1 MSLYRS
7 PYEAYP
13 FLSDDGADL
22 RCDFEI
28 LTDRIA
34 STTGLLASLC
44 PQRREE
50 LIRVD
55 ELIYHANPTLRT
67 FLSLRA
73 EEIEWLKARVD
84 ALEAQTQGL
93 CERFVLP
100 AGTPRACVA
109 HILRTDGK
117 KLVRMLY
124 RHAQSGGEVPEA
136 LMDFANLLSGYFFLL
151 ALWLNHQDGFEEIP
165 FESRNYRHG

>member
-1 MSLYRS
+1 MKLYRS

-13 FLSDDGADL
+13 FLSDDDGDL

-28 LTDRIA
+28 LTDRIS
-34 STTGLLASLC
+34 STTGLLAALC
-44 PQRREE
+44 PERREE
-50 LIRVD
+50 LLKLD

-67 FLSLRA
+67 FMSVTP
-73 EEIEWLKARVD
+73 EEIAWLKERTE
-84 ALEAQTQGL
+84 ALQEETKGL

-117 KLVRMLY
+117 RLVRMLY
-124 RHAQSGGEVPEA
+124 RRAQRGGKVEEA
-136 LMDFANLLSGYFFLL
+136 LFDFANLVSGYFFLL
-151 ALWLNHQDGFEEIP
+151 ALLLNRADGFEEVP
-165 FESRNYRHG
+165 FVSRNYPG

>member
-1 MSLYRS
+1 MKLYRS

-13 FLSDDGADL
+13 FLSDDDGDL

-28 LTDRIA
+28 LTDRIS
-34 STTGLLASLC
+34 STTGLLAALC
-44 PQRREE
+44 PERREE
-50 LIRVD
+50 LLKLD

-67 FLSLRA
+67 FMSVTP
-73 EEIEWLKARVD
+73 EEIAWLKERTE
-84 ALEAQTQGL
+84 ALQEETKGL

-117 KLVRMLY
+117 RLVRMLY
-124 RHAQSGGEVPEA
+124 RHAQRGGKVEEA
-136 LMDFANLLSGYFFLL
+136 LFDFANLVSGYFFLL
-151 ALWLNHQDGFEEIP
+151 ALQLNHADGFKEVP
-165 FESRNYRHG
+165 FVSRNYPE

>member
-1 MSLYRS
+1 MKPYRS

-13 FLSDDGADL
+13 FLADAKDDL

-34 STTGLLASLC
+34 SMVGLLASFC
-44 PQRREE
+44 PERRDEILKIEE
-50 LIRVD
+50 LV
-55 ELIYHANPTLRT
+55 YHANPSLRT
-67 FLSLRA
+67 FFSLT
-73 EEIEWLKARVD
+73 EDEVNWLKDRVD
-84 ALEAQTQGL
+84 QLNEETKHL
-93 CERFVLP
+93 CKKFILP

-124 RHAQSGGEVPEA
+124 RHIENGEKVDDR
-136 LMDFANLLSGYFFLL
+136 LLDFANLVSGYFFLF
-151 ALWLNHQDGFEEIP
+151 ALMLNHLDGFEEIP
-165 FESRNYRHG
+165 FVSRNYR